1 MRVPPVG
8 EEVTTLA
15 EEQKPG
21 SFVHI
26 EIASTDPARTKK
38 FFEDVFE
45 WDFESH
51 PEMNYH
57 TYAAPSG
64 PGGGLMSP
72 MENQQPGILNYL
84 MSHDIDTDVKKIEE
98 SGGRVLQPKR
108 EIPGVGWWAVFEEPT
123 GIVLAL
129 FQSPPRPAA
138 AARPRARKAASRG
151 RKASARG
158 KGKKGRKK

>member
-1 MRVPPVG
+1 MA
-8 EEVTTLA
+8 EVN
-15 EEQKPG
+15 KPG

-26 EIASTDPARTKK
+26 EIASTDPERTKK

-72 MENQQPGILNYL
+72 MENQSPGILNYL
-84 MSHDIDTDVKKIEE
+84 LSHGIDEDVKRIEE
-98 SGGRVLQPKR
+98 AGGRLLQPKM
-108 EIPGVGWWAVFEEPT
+108 EIPGVGWWALFQEPT
-123 GIVLAL
+123 GITLAL
-129 FQSPPRPAA
+129 FQGLPPQRPPR
-138 AARPRARKAASRG
+138 AASRSRSRRTST
-151 RKASARG
+151 RKAS
-158 KGKKGRKK
+158 KGKSKGRGRKR

>member
-1 MRVPPVG
+1 MAS
-8 EEVTTLA
+8 EN
-15 EEQKPG
+15 KPG

-26 EIASTDPARTKK
+26 EIASTDPSRTKK

-51 PEMNYH
+51 PEMSYH
-57 TYAAPSG
+57 TFIAPSG

-84 MSHDIDTDVKKIEE
+84 MSHDIDDDVKKIQEA
-98 SGGRVLQPKR
+98 GGRLLQPKM
-108 EIPGVGWWAVFEEPT
+108 EIPGVGWWASFEEPT

-129 FQSPPRPAA
+129 FQGLPQPRPAR
-138 AARPRARKAASRG
+138 RPPRRAASRG
-151 RKASARG
+151 RKSGARA
-158 KGKKGRKK
+158 KGKKGRKR